1 MLDAAILSEPAPT
14 PDTDRAAIRKAVP
27 AGIAQVLY
35 VVRFL
40 ISFAC
45 HMGRLAEECAMRGDL
60 RPATK
65 PFPKTI
71 EIEALIIRIARGLKR
86 ALALRDMLQQRAATG
101 CDIEPVQ
108 RRPSGPGG
116 RSSPDRET
124 DKPPHVERLPSAAEI
139 AAELEHRPIGAIVAD
154 ICHDIGIVPSDLTRE
169 QWHAL
174 QAVISTYGGSQAKLW
189 PAMKHTIEAQMEA
202 VMLDPEHA
210 PEPHLPLIP
219 RGSPADRRGVSQ
231 ATGPP

>member
-1 MLDAAILSEPAPT
+1 M
-14 PDTDRAAIRKAVP
+14 P

-35 VVRFL
+35 VLRFL
-40 ISFAC
+40 IDYAC
-45 HMGRLAEECAMRGDL
+45 HVAAFAEECAMHGDI
-60 RPATK
+60 RPVAV
-65 PFPKTI
+65 PFGKGIT
-71 EIEALIIRIARGLKR
+71 IEALIIRVARGLKR
-86 ALALRDMLQQRAATG
+86 ALALRDMLQQRAETG
-101 CDIEPVQ
+101 CDIERVQ
-108 RRPSGPGG
+108 RRASGPGG
-116 RSSPDRET
+116 RSSPDGET

-189 PAMKHTIEAQMEA
+189 PAMQHTIEAQMEA

-210 PEPHLPLIP
+210 PSPHLPLIP
-219 RGSPADRRGVSQ
+219 CDVPVNRGRPLAG
-231 ATGPP
+231 TGPP

>member
-1 MLDAAILSEPAPT
+1 MIGLPSGEPYP
-14 PDTDRAAIRKAVP
+14 P
-27 AGIAQVLY
+27 GIAQVLY
-35 VVRFL
+35 VLRFL
-40 ISFAC
+40 IDYAC
-45 HMGRLAEECAMRGDL
+45 QAAAFAEECAMRGDI
-60 RPATK
+60 RPAAV
-65 PFPKTI
+65 PFGKGIT
-71 EIEALIIRIARGLKR
+71 IEALIIRIASGLKR
-86 ALALRDMLQQRAATG
+86 ALALRDMLEQRAATG
-101 CDIEPVQ
+101 QDIEPVQ
-108 RRPSGPGG
+108 RRPSGPSG
-116 RSSPDRET
+116 RSKRDGEQ

-139 AAELEHRPIGAIVAD
+139 AAELERKPIGAVVAD

-189 PAMKHTIEAQMEA
+189 PAMQHTIEAQMEA